1 MAKYLKINQEFDF
14 SQGFHFF
21 FLSNI
26 TQGNQ
31 KFIIHPS
38 VFKEKKSTKQCG
50 VSTINSDEINMKSS
64 LKTFLSS
71 LLILI
76 LFAGTN
82 ETLAQYSSVFQGA
95 KSVGKGNGEFTLQ
108 YSNIGFAYDG
118 NSEKYFDNLAFL
130 VGLGVT
136 NLTEIRVRY
145 DRLGYFSEG
154 MEYGLNTLMVGPK
167 FSSESGIFAIYLP
180 VGFAFS
186 EGSGNSWMTNPTLLF
201 SFALGE
207 KLSLNFN
214 PNYAFSFE
222 EGNGIGDGL
231 LGLPIGFGINLG
243 ENWVLRP
250 EGGIIFELGY
260 EGNFYTFGLG
270 ISGKLGKKE

>member
-1 MAKYLKINQEFDF
+1 M
-14 SQGFHFF
+14 
-21 FLSNI
+21 
-26 TQGNQ
+26 
-31 KFIIHPS
+31 
-38 VFKEKKSTKQCG
+38 CG
-50 VSTINSDEINMKSS
+50 VSTVISDKTTMKNSFNVLTSS
-64 LKTFLSS
+64 LFALV
-71 LLILI
+71 ILTI
-76 LFAGTN
+76 TN
-82 ETLAQYSSVFQGA
+82 EAFAQYSSVFQGA

-154 MEYGLNTLMVGPK
+154 MDYGLNTLMIGPK

-207 KLSLNFN
+207 KVSLNFN
-214 PNYAFSFE
+214 PNYSFSLE
-222 EGNGIGDGL
+222 EGNGIDEGL

-260 EGNFYTFGLG
+260 EGNFYNFGLG
-270 ISGKLGKKE
+270 ISGRLGKKE